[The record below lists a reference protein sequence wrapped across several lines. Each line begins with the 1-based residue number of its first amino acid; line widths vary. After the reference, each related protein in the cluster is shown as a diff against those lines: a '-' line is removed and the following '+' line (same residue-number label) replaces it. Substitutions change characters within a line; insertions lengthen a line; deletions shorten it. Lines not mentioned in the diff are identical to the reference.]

1 MNSKVWL
8 TTFGVVAFLVVAGT
22 GYYAFSSYSQY
33 QAAMASWDDKVSTIE
48 NLEKRV
54 PYPNEDNAEAMK
66 KEVDA
71 YRSSVEALAATL
83 NTYQRELNKTLAN
96 TEFQQRVKTRVEDFR
111 AYAAEN
117 NFEIVSDDGFYLG
130 FDAYSAV
137 VPSQD
142 LVPELDYELEAI
154 DYLLRKLVDSGSKM
168 MTSFDRDPI
177 PGETG
182 GPDKKE
188 AGVLQKYPV
197 RIRFQGSHDVLQG
210 FINAL
215 ANDRKFFYIVRVL
228 KVQNENQEGPLKL
241 TAEGGGA
248 FSKFENPVTKEVA
261 SPELLAEWRAEG
273 ASEVDVEAKAKAA
286 GFIKADQDARVLMGQ
301 EKLNVFVVVDISR
314 VLSKEEQEALAP
326 QPKAEA
332 KKGRK

>member
-8 TTFGVVAFLVVAGT
+8 TTFGVVAFLVIAGS
-22 GYYAFSSYSQY
+22 GFYAFSSYSKY
-33 QAAMASWDDKVSTIE
+33 QEALTSWDDKVSTIE

-54 PYPNEDNAEAMK
+54 PYPNEENAEAVE
-66 KEVDA
+66 KEAEA
-71 YRSSVEALAATL
+71 YRTAVNALESTL
-83 NTYQRELNKTLAN
+83 NTFQRELNTTLAN

-111 AYAAEN
+111 AYAAQN
-117 NFEIVSDDGFYLG
+117 NFEIVTEDGFYLG

-154 DYLLRKLVDSGSKM
+154 DHLLRKLVDSGSKT
-168 MTSFDRDPI
+168 MTSFERDPI

-182 GPDKKE
+182 GPEKKQ

-197 RIRFQGSHDVLQG
+197 RIRFQGEHAVLQD
-210 FINAL
+210 FINVL
-215 ANDRKFFYIVRVL
+215 ANDRQFFYIVRVL

-241 TAEGGGA
+241 TAEGGAA
-248 FSKFENPVTKEVA
+248 FSKFENPVTKEIA

-273 ASEVDVEAKAKAA
+273 GTEADVEAKAKAA

-301 EKLNVFVVVDISR
+301 EKLNVFVVIDISR
-314 VLSKEEQEALAP
+314 VLNKEEQEALAP
-326 QPKAEA
+326 KPEA

>member
-8 TTFGVVAFLVVAGT
+8 TTFGVVAFLVIAGT
-22 GYYAFSSYSQY
+22 GFYAFSSYSKY
-33 QAAMASWDDKVSTIE
+33 KQALSSWDDKVTTIE

-54 PYPNEDNAEAMK
+54 PYPNEENAEAVK
-66 KEVDA
+66 EEVDA
-71 YRSSVEALAATL
+71 YRASVDALAATL
-83 NTYQRELNKTLAN
+83 NTFQRELNKTLAN
-96 TEFQQRVKTRVEDFR
+96 TEFQQRVKTKVEEFR

-117 NFEIVSDDGFYLG
+117 NFEIVTEDGFYLG

-154 DYLLRKLVDSGSKM
+154 DYLLRKLVDSGSKT

-182 GPDKKE
+182 GPEKKE

-197 RIRFQGSHDVLQG
+197 RIRFQGTHDVLQG
-210 FINAL
+210 FINSL
-215 ANDRKFFYIVRVL
+215 ANDGKFFYIVRVL

-241 TAEGGGA
+241 NAEGTS
-248 FSKFENPVTKEVA
+248 FTKFENPVTKEVA
-261 SPELLAEWRAEG
+261 SPEMLAEWRTEG
-273 ASEVDVEAKAKAA
+273 ASEADIEAKAKAA

-314 VLSKEEQEALAP
+314 VLSPEEQAALAP
-326 QPKAEA
+326 KPEA